1 MSTRRNYLLR
11 FLCMIILSSCF
22 TSCLT
27 SKKMDAY
34 VASQYG
40 NELPKAKKGKADI
53 VVNSVFTSANNS
65 ISTTVT
71 KTSHFLPLIVYIQYD
86 YRHICAL
93 NPLIGVAQFTK
104 AVNAQYT
111 KLSPKLNGG
120 ELELTVEQVPSAFA
134 LVDKGHMVLLTLGWE
149 EVYVEPDFRDLV
161 VSYKLRRDKAVIKE
175 GKIDVK
181 NHDKDRG
188 TGIFQSWRSSIR
200 EYLSAYDANMTAMS
214 RDFVNQL
221 TDQL

>member
-1 MSTRRNYLLR
+1 MKRNYLVT
-11 FLCMIILSSCF
+11 FLCMVVLSSGF

-40 NELPKAKKGKADI
+40 NELPKTKKGKSDI
-53 VVNSVFTSANNS
+53 VVNSVFTSANNF

-86 YRHICAL
+86 YRHICTL

-104 AVNAQYT
+104 AINAQYT
-111 KLSPKLNGG
+111 KLFPKLNGG

-134 LVDKGHMVLLTLGWE
+134 LVDKGHMVLLTFGWE
-149 EVYVEPDFRDLV
+149 EVYVEPDFKDLV
-161 VSYKLRRDKAVIKE
+161 VSYKLRRDKTVIKE
-175 GKIDVK
+175 GKIDIK

-188 TGIFQSWRSSIR
+188 TGIFQSWKSSIR
-200 EYLSAYDANMTAMS
+200 EYLSAYDANMTKMS